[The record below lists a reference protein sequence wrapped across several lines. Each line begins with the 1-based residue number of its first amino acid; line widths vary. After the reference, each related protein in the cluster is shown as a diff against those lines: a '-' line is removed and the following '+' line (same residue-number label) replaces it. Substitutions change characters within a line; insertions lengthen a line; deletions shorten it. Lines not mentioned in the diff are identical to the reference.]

1 MTVGG
6 PDRSDDMLQKPRIA
20 FIKSGG
26 FSHSNQHVL
35 RQLQRQNPDAAI
47 DLIET
52 GGLRLSIFNALPV
65 MAALA
70 IAHYGQKAGRSVS
83 ALRKHG
89 IRTPAYFNAIGAALA
104 RKLAGRPYL
113 FTFQT
118 QSLIDGSQPGIP
130 HFVYTDHTHLTN
142 LYYPGVTRKDLASPA
157 WIEKERS
164 IYANARV
171 TFTMASHVARSL
183 HEHYGIDESR
193 IQCVR
198 AGANAEASD
207 FSALDERRYASK
219 NILFVGIDW
228 ERKGGPQ
235 LLRAFEKVL
244 IRHPDA
250 TLAIVGSS
258 PPVSTPGCQ
267 VIGKVPLEAVAE
279 HYRRASIFCMPT
291 RNEPQG
297 MVFME
302 AFEHRLPIVATTI
315 GAIPD
320 LIQDGVSGYLVDPDA
335 VDALARRLD
344 ELLSD
349 PEKCRAMG
357 HAGFEHVKTHYTW
370 ERTGQ
375 LIGERI
381 RRELALDG
389 TNARSR
395 RPPR

>member
-1 MTVGG
+1 MS
-6 PDRSDDMLQKPRIA
+6 PPQRIA
-20 FIKSGG
+20 FIKTGS
-26 FSHSNQHVL
+26 FSHSNQQVL
-35 RQLQRQNPDAAI
+35 RLLQRQFPDAAI
-47 DLIET
+47 DVIET
-52 GGLRLSIFNALPV
+52 GGNRLSLCNSLPF

-70 IAHYGQKAGRSVS
+70 LAHYGPKACRTVS
-83 ALRKHG
+83 AIRKHAL
-89 IRTPAYFNAIGAALA
+89 RTPAYFDAIGAAIA
-104 RKLAGRPYL
+104 RRLAGRPYL

-118 QSLIDGSQPGIP
+118 QSMIDGSQPGIP

-142 LYYPGVTRKDLASPA
+142 LYYPGVTREDLGSPA

-171 TFTMASHVARSL
+171 TFTMASHVGRSL

-198 AGANAEASD
+198 AGANVETSEI
-207 FSALDERRYASK
+207 SALDDRRYASK

-235 LLRAFEKVL
+235 LLRAFEQVL
-244 IRHPDA
+244 IRHPGA
-250 TLAIVGSS
+250 TLTIVGSS
-258 PPVSTPGCQ
+258 PTVSTRGCQ
-267 VIGKVPLEAVAE
+267 VIGLVPPEVVAE
-279 HYRRASIFCMPT
+279 YYRRAAIFCMPT
-291 RNEPQG
+291 RNEPLG

-320 LIQDGVSGYLVDPDA
+320 LIQDGVSGYLVDPDD

-344 ELLSD
+344 ELLSA
-349 PEKCRAMG
+349 PAKCRAMG
-357 HAGFEHVKTHYTW
+357 HAGFEHVRAHYTW

-389 TNARSR
+389 ADGRNRQLLLASR
-395 RPPR
+395 